1 MSSRRKNKKVSVFLG
16 IGSNLGN
23 RFNNI
28 KKAIYLL
35 KETPGIRLREV
46 SRLYETI
53 PEGGPS
59 QRNFI
64 NGAIK
69 IETQLSPLK
78 LLERLKQ
85 IERILGRKKT
95 VRNGPRPIDLDILFY
110 GTWILNKKK
119 LTIPHPRMFERE
131 FVLTPLRETI

>member
-1 MSSRRKNKKVSVFLG
+1 MGGVNKKVLVFLG

-35 KETPGIRLREV
+35 KETPCIRFRKL
-46 SRLYETI
+46 SRLYETA
-53 PEGGPS
+53 PDGGPR

-95 VRNGPRPIDLDILFY
+95 LKNGPRSIDLDILFY
-110 GTWILNKKK
+110 GTRIINIKK
-119 LTIPHPRMFERE
+119 LRIPHPRMFERE
-131 FVLTPLRETI
+131 FVLKPLREII